1 MRILNNT
8 NSIVFAHLVQRRRE
22 ERRVHCAVGGTQATE
37 QRTMNQMRKYDKQT
51 GFTLLEIII
60 VLAIIGA
67 IAGVIIPNLHM
78 TFDSQM
84 SSSLKTL
91 TATIHE
97 SYNDALFSKRMHRM
111 VLNIKTGEYWVEE
124 APVDFKGRPPLIQGE
139 SLNTSIK
146 EDAIKSFLDTM
157 NEKAKNQSKRE
168 IQTSS
173 NSNPTY
179 YSLRSIPEVQRDVL
193 IPIKWIEVNTSTITK
208 NKLNGD
214 VIFAKFVS
222 GISSKVVEYNDVKN
236 KPDGDEN
243 NFCTIYF
250 LIDGVTTP
258 ASIQL
263 AIKNK
268 DDEID
273 DTASKYTVYLN
284 SLTGQSS
291 LLEGFQD
298 ANFTIPK
305 K

>member
-1 MRILNNT
+1 MNP
-8 NSIVFAHLVQRRRE
+8 LVE
-22 ERRVHCAVGGTQATE
+22 MGDNIT
-37 QRTMNQMRKYDKQT
+37 KQI

-67 IAGVIIPNLHM
+67 LAGVIIPNLHM

-111 VLNIKTGEYWVEE
+111 VLNIKTGEYWVEQ
-124 APVDFKGRPPLIQGE
+124 APVDFKGRPPLIQGD
-139 SLNTSIK
+139 SLTSSIK
-146 EDAIKSFLDTM
+146 EDAIKNFLDAM
-157 NEKAKNQSKRE
+157 NEKTKNQSKRE
-168 IQTSS
+168 IQTSTS
-173 NSNPTY
+173 GSPTY
-179 YSLRSIPEVQRDVL
+179 YSLRSIPEVQKDVL

-214 VIFAKFVS
+214 VIFAKFIS
-222 GISSKVVEYNDVKN
+222 GISSRVVEYKDVKN
-236 KPDGDEN
+236 KIDKDEN
-243 NFCTIYF
+243 NFCYIYF
-250 LIDGVTTP
+250 LIDGITTP

-268 DDEID
+268 ENDID

-284 SLTGQSS
+284 ALTGQSS

-298 ANFTIPK
+298 ANFTLPK